1 MLKLPASAAAMK
13 PMKKMM
19 EAAWTVDS
27 TFFANLGNFIPTVI
41 PRITGMPRIR
51 KTVRNISAGSMV
63 MGTSRGECF
72 A

>member
-13 PMKKMM
+13 PIKKMM
-19 EAAWTVDS
+19 DAACTLFS
-27 TFFANLGNFIPTVI
+27 TFLTNLGNFIPTVI
-41 PRITGMPRIR
+41 PRITGIPRIR
-51 KTVRNISAGSMV
+51 KTVRNISTGSMV